1 MRTPQRPA
9 AADGLWGPLLCIT
22 VGLAPSG
29 ASSVYLVG
37 DPLYRILNGLVTPYP
52 DDRPAA
58 GLQLRVRSRVA
69 SAIGLQF
76 LPTPGGISLWPR
88 HINGACMPEAA
99 IDVYRDAP
107 GRK

>member
-1 MRTPQRPA
+1 MRTRSGQRPLM
-9 AADGLWGPLLCIT
+9 GLWGPLLCIT

-29 ASSVYLVG
+29 ASSVYLGG
-37 DPLYRILNGLVTPYP
+37 DPSYRILNGLVTPYP

-76 LPTPGGISLWPR
+76 LPPQVALAFGHVT
-88 HINGACMPEAA
+88 
-99 IDVYRDAP
+99 
-107 GRK
+107 